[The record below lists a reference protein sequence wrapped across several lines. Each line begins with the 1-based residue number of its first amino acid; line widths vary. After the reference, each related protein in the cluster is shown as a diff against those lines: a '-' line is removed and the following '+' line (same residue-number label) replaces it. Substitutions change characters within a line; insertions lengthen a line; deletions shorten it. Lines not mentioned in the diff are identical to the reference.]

1 MGPGEVVAVS
11 AIVAADVSR
20 YDMTLAPEN
29 WPRLKE
35 VFDGAR
41 GLGADAR
48 PAYLAAACGSDTS
61 LRHEVEALLES
72 HDRAQTFLETPA
84 PGLHDGTAFVRAQPI
99 GSNTPLEPDRLFTVG
114 PYRITSK
121 LGEGGMGVVYAAHD
135 ERLHRHVA
143 LKMIS
148 KAAADDR
155 ARDRLWRE
163 ARAAAS
169 LNHPNVCQ
177 LYEVGEEKGELFLV
191 MELLEGE
198 SLAARLLRGPLRC
211 ADAVQVALAIL
222 AALEAL
228 HRRGLVHRDLK
239 PSNIFLTSHG
249 VKLLDFGLARPIPP
263 GGGATATDITLEGMV
278 TGTPAY
284 MAPEQV
290 LGQTVDARADLFAA
304 GSLLFE
310 MLCGHP
316 PFTGDSIVRVLHA
329 ITAEQP
335 PALGGSPAI
344 VAVDRV
350 IHRALSKNRDDR
362 YQTADAMAQDLRATL
377 LVADS
382 GITPT
387 ARPMTRLIVL
397 PFRILRSDPETDF
410 LAFSLPDAI
419 TGSLSG
425 LDSMI
430 VRSSIVASR
439 FGGEAQ
445 DVRTIADEADV
456 DTVLTGTLLRAGDEL
471 RVTTQLVEAPDGTL
485 VWSQTSQ
492 LPLGDLFRLQDDL
505 ASRIVES
512 LSLPLT
518 TREQRLLKHDVP
530 ASAKAY
536 EFYLR
541 ANQLATNYS
550 KASLARDLYLECLQ
564 EDPRYAPAWAR
575 LGRVHRILA
584 KFFDT
589 NPEEGLHRA
598 ESAFI
603 RALEINPDLSV
614 AHDLY
619 AHLEVDLGR
628 AQHAMTRLLER
639 AQSRTNDPELFAGL
653 VHACRYCGL
662 LDASLAADERARRL
676 DKQIRTSVVQT
687 HFHLGNYQRVHDMC
701 ADEPAAYLDGLA
713 LVMLGREQEAVVTLR
728 KAEQVGARKFNESLR
743 MLLEGHR
750 AEGLAAMRT
759 LLSGFRDPEGPYVIA
774 RQFAHYGDSATA
786 LALLARAVEEGY
798 FAFSTMARD
807 PWLDTLRD
815 DPTFR
820 EILRHAEVRHRE
832 ALAAFLQVGGDRLL
846 GLRVS

>member
-1 MGPGEVVAVS
+1 
-11 AIVAADVSR
+11 
-20 YDMTLAPEN
+20 MTLAPED
-29 WPRLKE
+29 WPRLKD
-35 VFDGAR
+35 VFEGAR
-41 GLGADAR
+41 ALGADAR
-48 PAYLAAACGSDTS
+48 PAYLAEVCGTDTA

-84 PGLHDGTAFVRAQPI
+84 TPLFDDTASVGAPPI
-99 GSNTPLEPDRLFTVG
+99 ASNTPPVDNMPLTVG
-114 PYRITSK
+114 HYRITSK

-135 ERLHRHVA
+135 ERLDRRVA

-155 ARDRLWRE
+155 ARERLWRE
-163 ARAAAS
+163 ARAAAG

-177 LYEVGEEKGELFLV
+177 LYEIGEAKGELFLA

-198 SLAARLLRGPLRC
+198 SLAVRLLRGPLRC
-211 ADAVQVALAIL
+211 VEAVQIALAIL

-228 HRRGLVHRDLK
+228 HRQSFVHRDLK

-249 VKLLDFGLARPIPP
+249 VKLLDFGLARPIPT
-263 GGGATATDITLEGMV
+263 GGGATETGLTLAGMV
-278 TGTPAY
+278 IGTPAY

-290 LGQTVDARADLFAA
+290 VGHTVDARADLFAA

-316 PFTGDSIVRVLHA
+316 PFTGDSVVRVLHA

-335 PALGGSPAI
+335 PVLGGSSAI
-344 VAVDRV
+344 IAVDRV
-350 IHRALSKNRDDR
+350 IHRALSKNREDR
-362 YQTADAMAQDLRATL
+362 YETADAMAQDLRATL

-382 GITPT
+382 GITLT

-397 PFRILRSDPETDF
+397 PFRILRSDPDTDF

-439 FGGEAQ
+439 FAGEAQ

-456 DTVLTGTLLRAGDEL
+456 DIVLTGTLLRAGDQL
-471 RVTTQLVEAPDGTL
+471 RVTTQLVEAPAGTL

-492 LPLGDLFRLQDDL
+492 LPLGDIFKLQDDL
-505 ASRIVES
+505 ASRIVEA

-518 TREQRLLKHDVP
+518 TREHRMLKHDVP

-541 ANQLATNYS
+541 GNQLAMSYP

-575 LGRVHRILA
+575 LGRAHRLLA
-584 KFFDT
+584 KFVDT
-589 NPEEGLHRA
+589 NPEEGLKRA

-614 AHDLY
+614 AHNLY

-628 AQHAMTRLLER
+628 AQDAMVRLLDR
-639 AQSRTNDPELFAGL
+639 ARSRSTDPELFAGL

-662 LDASLAADERARRL
+662 LDASLAADARARRI
-676 DKQIRTSVVQT
+676 DKSIRTSVAQT
-687 HFHLGNYQRVHDMC
+687 HFHVGEYQRVHELF
-701 ADEPAAYLDGLA
+701 ADEPTGYLNGLA
-713 LVMLGREQEAVVTLR
+713 LVMLGREQEAIATLR
-728 KAEQVGARKFNESLR
+728 KAEDVGDVFAQTPFNQSLR
-743 MLLEGHR
+743 MLLEGNR

-759 LLSGFRDPEGPYVIA
+759 ILKRGLHDPETVYVVA
-774 RQFAHYGDSATA
+774 RQFAYYGESATA
-786 LALLARAVEEGY
+786 LALLVRAVEEGY
-798 FAFSTMARD
+798 FCFSTMARD
-807 PWLDTLRD
+807 PWLDTLRA

-820 EILRHAEVRHRE
+820 KILHHAEVRHRE
-832 ALAAFLQVGGDRLL
+832 ALAAFLQADGDRLL
-846 GLRVS
+846 GLKVSQ

>member
-1 MGPGEVVAVS
+1 
-11 AIVAADVSR
+11 
-20 YDMTLAPEN
+20 MTLAPED

-35 VFDGAR
+35 VFEGAR
-41 GLGADAR
+41 RLGADAR
-48 PAYLAAACGSDTS
+48 PAYLAEVCGSDTS

-84 PGLHDGTAFVRAQPI
+84 AGLHDATAFVGAQPI
-99 GSNTPLEPDRLFTVG
+99 ASNPPLEPDMLFTVG
-114 PYRITSK
+114 HYRITSK

-135 ERLHRHVA
+135 ERLDRRVA
-143 LKMIS
+143 LKMIC
-148 KAAADDR
+148 KAASDDR
-155 ARDRLWRE
+155 ARERLWRE
-163 ARAAAS
+163 ARAVAS

-177 LYEVGEEKGELFLV
+177 LYEIGEEKDELFLA

-198 SLAARLLRGPLRC
+198 SLADRLLRGPLRC
-211 ADAVQVALAIL
+211 AEAVHIVLAIL

-228 HRRGLVHRDLK
+228 HRRSLVHRDLK
-239 PSNIFLTSHG
+239 PSNIFLTAHG
-249 VKLLDFGLARPIPP
+249 VKLLDFGLARPIPI
-263 GGGATATDITLEGMV
+263 GGGATETGLTREGTVM
-278 TGTPAY
+278 GTPAY

-316 PFTGDSIVRVLHA
+316 PFTGDSVVRVLHA

-335 PALGGSPAI
+335 PALGGSSAI

-350 IHRALSKNRDDR
+350 IHRALSKNREDR
-362 YQTADAMAQDLRATL
+362 YQTADGMAQDLRATL

-439 FGGEAQ
+439 FAGEAQ

-456 DTVLTGTLLRAGDEL
+456 DIVLTGTLLRARDEL
-471 RVTTQLVEAPDGTL
+471 RVTTQLVEAPAGTL

-492 LPLGDLFRLQDDL
+492 LPLGDIFTLQDDL

-518 TREQRLLKHDVP
+518 TREHRMLKHDVP

-541 ANQLATNYS
+541 ANQLATSYP
-550 KASLARDLYLECLQ
+550 KAALARDLYLECLR

-575 LGRVHRILA
+575 LGRVQRLLA

-589 NPEEGLHRA
+589 NPEENLHRA
-598 ESAFI
+598 EAAFI

-614 AHDLY
+614 AHNLY
-619 AHLEVDLGR
+619 AHLEIDLGR
-628 AQHAMTRLLER
+628 AQLAMTRLLTR
-639 AQSRTNDPELFAGL
+639 ARSRTTDPELFAGL

-662 LDASLAADERARRL
+662 LDASLAADEQARRL
-676 DKQIRTSVVQT
+676 DKLIRTSVVQT
-687 HFHLGNYQRVHDMC
+687 HFHLGDYQRVHDMST
-701 ADEPAAYLDGLA
+701 DEPFGYVDALA
-713 LVMLGREQEAVVTLR
+713 LVMLGREQEAIATLR
-728 KAEQVGARKFNESLR
+728 KAEQAGDAVVRKFPESLR
-743 MLLEGHR
+743 LLLEGHR
-750 AEGLAAMRT
+750 AEGLAALRT
-759 LLSGFRDPEGPYVIA
+759 TLGPGFRDPESVYVVA
-774 RQFAHYGDSATA
+774 RKFAYYGDSATA
-786 LALLARAVEEGY
+786 LPLLARAVDEGY
-798 FAFSTMARD
+798 FCFSTMARD
-807 PWLDTLRD
+807 PWLDALRVE
-815 DPTFR
+815 PAFR
-820 EILRHAEVRHRE
+820 EILHHAEVRHRE
-832 ALAAFLQVGGDRLL
+832 ALAAFLQADGDRLL